1 MGKWGWGM
9 QAAFIGF
16 WSINRALYI
25 VTYTELYGGY
35 LMLLLQD
42 LSRLQDLSS
51 SNQKFQ
57 HFNWEPIDSFTY
69 FETVA
74 KSSKWSET

>member
-1 MGKWGWGM
+1 M
-9 QAAFIGF
+9 QAAFIG
-16 WSINRALYI
+16 RALYI

-57 HFNWEPIDSFTY
+57 HFNWEPID
-69 FETVA
+69 
-74 KSSKWSET
+74 